1 MMQIGLLFTSLIQ
14 GTIDHMLRGNL
25 VLISIVFTGGGAG
38 CAHVQFYQL
47 SLEYLFIVVGDDS
60 PERPLVHVCG
70 WMGG

>member
-1 MMQIGLLFTSLIQ
+1 MGGGGGWGWMVG
-14 GTIDHMLRGNL
+14 GE
-25 VLISIVFTGGGAG
+25 GGGAG

>member
-1 MMQIGLLFTSLIQ
+1 MRHVDLTVYI
-14 GTIDHMLRGNL
+14 
-25 VLISIVFTGGGAG
+25 IVTGGAG